1 MYAVVSHIDELT
13 LVSVEGPLDAAA
25 SKEARGLFGS
35 LLDQGHQRMVVDL
48 AAVDFI
54 DSSGL
59 GVLVGLLKKIRASE
73 GELRIAGVSPSLMS
87 IFELT
92 QVDRVF
98 NLYDTADA
106 ALAA

>member
-1 MYAVVSHIDELT
+1 MYAVVSHFDDLT

-25 SKEARGLFGS
+25 SKEARGLFGT
-35 LLDQGHQRMVVDL
+35 LVEDGHRRMVVDL

-59 GVLVGLLKKIRASE
+59 GVLVGLLKKIRAE
-73 GELRIAGVSPSLMS
+73 DGELRIAGVSPSLMS

-98 NLYDTADA
+98 AMYDTADA